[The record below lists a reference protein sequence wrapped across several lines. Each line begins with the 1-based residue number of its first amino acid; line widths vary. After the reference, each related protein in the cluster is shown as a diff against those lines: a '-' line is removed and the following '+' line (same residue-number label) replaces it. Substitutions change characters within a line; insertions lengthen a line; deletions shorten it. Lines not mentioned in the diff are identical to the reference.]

1 MYEVQL
7 DVVWTLPGLDNV
19 LSRTASKRA
28 VIFKEWNLCLKFL
41 LIVTGCSSGV
51 RLMDEVLGMKFPL
64 KSVQVQSG
72 TYQCHCWMKLSES
85 LINGNLGRMK
95 QWDAVSRD

>member
-1 MYEVQL
+1 
-7 DVVWTLPGLDNV
+7 
-19 LSRTASKRA
+19 
-28 VIFKEWNLCLKFL
+28 
-41 LIVTGCSSGV
+41 
-51 RLMDEVLGMKFPL
+51 MDEVLGMKFPL
-64 KSVQVQSG
+64 KGVQVQSG